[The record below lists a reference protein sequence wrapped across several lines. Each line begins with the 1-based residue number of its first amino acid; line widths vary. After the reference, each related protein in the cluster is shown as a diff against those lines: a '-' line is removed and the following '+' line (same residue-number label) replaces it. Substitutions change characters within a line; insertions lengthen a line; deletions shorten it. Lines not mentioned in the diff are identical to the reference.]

1 MLCRYKVYIKI
12 LRIYQA
18 KGMHNM
24 YNAYIIWIQE
34 VQIHTKKYTITARNN
49 MKSVDMKKVKIIR
62 LHTVECFSPVC

>member
-1 MLCRYKVYIKI
+1 
-12 LRIYQA
+12 
-18 KGMHNM
+18 MHNM

-62 LHTVECFSPVC
+62 LHTMECFSPVC